1 MKTITRKITTINVCN
16 IPCYC
21 SIGIDLHEKKLGQKL
36 LIDVHLDVSSFRAVS
51 TDDVK
56 DTVSYVDV
64 YKAVQEIGKKSHSLI
79 EAFAE
84 EVATIFL
91 KHPLILKARIIV
103 RKPHIPY
110 KDFYG
115 DVSVEITREKQS

>member
-1 MKTITRKITTINVCN
+1 LKLVRKITTINISN

-21 SIGIDLHEKKLGQKL
+21 PVGIDPQERKLGQKL
-36 LIDVHLDVSSFRAVS
+36 FIDVHLEVSSYRAVS

-64 YKAVQEIGKKSHSLI
+64 YKAVQEIGKKPHSLI
-79 EAFAE
+79 ETLAE
-84 EVATIFL
+84 EIATTFL
-91 KHPLILKARIIV
+91 KHHLVLKTKIIV

-115 DVSVEITREKQS
+115 DVSVEITREKQVQ